1 MLYSNLHTHT
11 VFSDGKDTPED
22 MARRAL
28 ALGFASLG
36 ISDHS
41 DTPYD
46 RDYCMA
52 ESEYP
57 AYREFIRTLADEFAA
72 EGLPIFLGIE
82 KDFYSEINPADYDYV
97 IGSVHYLLHDGTVT
111 PIDATEEAQ
120 RHFIETVGK
129 QDKNELAKRYYALV
143 AEHART
149 KSFAIQ
155 GHFDLVNKFG
165 LFNDTDET
173 YRHCALEALDEVLA
187 NVPYFEVNTGALARG
202 YASLYP
208 ADFILERLL
217 EKKAKIIVN
226 SDCHRAEHLDA
237 FFPVIH
243 RYLKLF
249 GFTEVWQKDANGY
262 RAVPLDDMEQ
272 APFSANEKTKKNKA
286 KNKENKK

>member
-1 MLYSNLHTHT
+1 MLYSNLHTHS
-11 VFSDGKDTPED
+11 VFSDGQDTPSD
-22 MARRAL
+22 LARRAL
-28 ALGFASLG
+28 ELGFTSLG

-46 RDYCMA
+46 RDFCLT

-57 AYREFIRTLADEFAA
+57 HYREFIRASADEFAA
-72 EGLPIFLGIE
+72 EGLPIYLGIE
-82 KDFYSEINPADYDYV
+82 KDYLSEIDPDDYDYV
-97 IGSVHYLLHDGTVT
+97 IGSVHHLPYGGTVT

-120 RHFIETVGK
+120 RHFIETIGK
-129 QDKNELAKRYYALV
+129 QDKNELAKRYFDLV

-149 KSFAIQ
+149 KSFQIQ

-165 LFNDTDET
+165 LFSDADET

-217 EKKAKIIVN
+217 EKKARLIVN
-226 SDCHRAEHLDA
+226 SDCHSAEQLDA

-249 GFTEVWQKDANGY
+249 GFTEVWQKDANAY
-262 RAVPLDDMEQ
+262 HAVPLDDMEQ